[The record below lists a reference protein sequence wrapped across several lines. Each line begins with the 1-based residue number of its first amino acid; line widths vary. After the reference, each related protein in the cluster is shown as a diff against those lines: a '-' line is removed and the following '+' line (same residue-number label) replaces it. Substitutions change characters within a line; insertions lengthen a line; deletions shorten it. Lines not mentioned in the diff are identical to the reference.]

1 MSKLSK
7 IPLAET
13 FDKSNAFTKLDN
25 SNKELTYAQ
34 PANPANLANPFA
46 INNYQTTDAPQ
57 VQPAPTNVNKKS
69 KQIIND
75 LPPENM
81 QLQDLSNV
89 LSPDDLSVQDIT
101 ENPLV

>member
-25 SNKELTYAQ
+25 SNKELTYTQ
-34 PANPANLANPFA
+34 PTNPANPTNPFA
-46 INNYQTTDAPQ
+46 INTYQTTAAPQ
-57 VQPAPTNVNKKS
+57 VPTNKKS

-75 LPPENM
+75 LPPENI

-89 LSPDDLSVQDIT
+89 LSPEDLSVQDIT
-101 ENPLV
+101 ENPLD

>member
-25 SNKELTYAQ
+25 SNKELTYTQ
-34 PANPANLANPFA
+34 PANPFA
-46 INNYQTTDAPQ
+46 INTYQTTAAPQ
-57 VQPAPTNVNKKS
+57 VPTNKKS

-75 LPPENM
+75 LPPENI

-89 LSPDDLSVQDIT
+89 LSPEDLSVQDIT
-101 ENPLV
+101 ENPLD

>member
-25 SNKELTYAQ
+25 SNKELTYTQ
-34 PANPANLANPFA
+34 PTNPANPTNPFA
-46 INNYQTTDAPQ
+46 INNYQATATQQAPQ
-57 VQPAPTNVNKKS
+57 APTNKKS

-75 LPPENM
+75 LPPENI

-89 LSPDDLSVQDIT
+89 LSPDDLSVHDIT
-101 ENPLV
+101 ENPLD

>member
-25 SNKELTYAQ
+25 SNKELTYTQ
-34 PANPANLANPFA
+34 PTNPANPFA
-46 INNYQTTDAPQ
+46 INNYQTTAAPQAPQ
-57 VQPAPTNVNKKS
+57 VPTNKKS

-75 LPPENM
+75 LPPENI
-81 QLQDLSNV
+81 QLQDLSNI
-89 LSPDDLSVQDIT
+89 LSPEDLSVQDIT
-101 ENPLV
+101 ENPLD

>member
-7 IPLAET
+7 IPLTET

-25 SNKELTYAQ
+25 SNKELTYTQ
-34 PANPANLANPFA
+34 PANPANPFA
-46 INNYQTTDAPQ
+46 INNYQTTA
-57 VQPAPTNVNKKS
+57 APTNTNKKS

-75 LPPENM
+75 LPPENI

-101 ENPLV
+101 ENPLD

>member
-25 SNKELTYAQ
+25 SNKELTYTQ
-34 PANPANLANPFA
+34 PANPANSANPFA
-46 INNYQTTDAPQ
+46 INYQTTAAQQAPQ
-57 VQPAPTNVNKKS
+57 APTNKKS

-75 LPPENM
+75 LPPENIE
-81 QLQDLSNV
+81 LQDLSNV

>member
-25 SNKELTYAQ
+25 SNKELTYTQ
-34 PANPANLANPFA
+34 SANPFA
-46 INNYQTTDAPQ
+46 INNYQTTAAQQAPQ
-57 VQPAPTNVNKKS
+57 APTNKKS

-75 LPPENM
+75 LPPENI

-89 LSPDDLSVQDIT
+89 LSPDDLSVHDIT
-101 ENPLV
+101 ENPLD

>member
-25 SNKELTYAQ
+25 SNKELTYTQ
-34 PANPANLANPFA
+34 PTNSANPTNPFA
-46 INNYQTTDAPQ
+46 INNYQTTAAQQAPQ
-57 VQPAPTNVNKKS
+57 APTNKKS

-75 LPPENM
+75 LPPENI

-101 ENPLV
+101 ENPLD

>member
-25 SNKELTYAQ
+25 SNKELTYTQ
-34 PANPANLANPFA
+34 PTNQANPANPFA
-46 INNYQTTDAPQ
+46 INNYQTTVAQQAPQ
-57 VQPAPTNVNKKS
+57 APTNKKS

-75 LPPENM
+75 LPPENI

-89 LSPDDLSVQDIT
+89 LSPEDLSVQDIT

>member
-25 SNKELTYAQ
+25 SNKELTYTQ
-34 PANPANLANPFA
+34 PANPANPFA
-46 INNYQTTDAPQ
+46 INNYQTTVAQQAPQ
-57 VQPAPTNVNKKS
+57 APTNKKS

-75 LPPENM
+75 LPPENI

>member
-25 SNKELTYAQ
+25 SNKELTYTQ
-34 PANPANLANPFA
+34 PANPANPTNPFA
-46 INNYQTTDAPQ
+46 INNYQATATQQAPQ
-57 VQPAPTNVNKKS
+57 APTNKKS

-75 LPPENM
+75 LPPENI

-101 ENPLV
+101 ENPLD

>member
-25 SNKELTYAQ
+25 SNKELTYTQ
-34 PANPANLANPFA
+34 PTNPANPFA
-46 INNYQTTDAPQ
+46 INNYQTTAAPQ
-57 VQPAPTNVNKKS
+57 VQQAPQAPTNKKS

-75 LPPENM
+75 LPPENIE
-81 QLQDLSNV
+81 LQDLSNV

>member
-25 SNKELTYAQ
+25 SNKELTYTQ
-34 PANPANLANPFA
+34 STNPFA
-46 INNYQTTDAPQ
+46 INNYQTTAAQQ

-101 ENPLV
+101 ENPLD

>member
-25 SNKELTYAQ
+25 SNKELTYTQ
-34 PANPANLANPFA
+34 PTNPFA
-46 INNYQTTDAPQ
+46 INNYQTTAAQQAPQ
-57 VQPAPTNVNKKS
+57 VPTNKKS

-75 LPPENM
+75 LPPENI

-101 ENPLV
+101 ENPLD

>member
-25 SNKELTYAQ
+25 SNKELTYTQ
-34 PANPANLANPFA
+34 PTNPANPFA
-46 INNYQTTDAPQ
+46 ISYQTTAAQ
-57 VQPAPTNVNKKS
+57 QAPTNTNKKS

-75 LPPENM
+75 LPPENI

>member
-25 SNKELTYAQ
+25 SNKELTYTQ
-34 PANPANLANPFA
+34 PTNSANPTNPFA
-46 INNYQTTDAPQ
+46 INNYQATVTQQAPQ
-57 VQPAPTNVNKKS
+57 APTNKKS

-75 LPPENM
+75 LPPENI

-101 ENPLV
+101 ENPLD

>member
-25 SNKELTYAQ
+25 SNKELTYTQ
-34 PANPANLANPFA
+34 PTNPANQANPFA
-46 INNYQTTDAPQ
+46 INNYQTTAAPQAPQ
-57 VQPAPTNVNKKS
+57 VPTNKKS

-75 LPPENM
+75 LPPENI

-89 LSPDDLSVQDIT
+89 LSPEDLSVQDIT
-101 ENPLV
+101 ENPLD

>member
-25 SNKELTYAQ
+25 SNKELTYTQ
-34 PANPANLANPFA
+34 PANPFA
-46 INNYQTTDAPQ
+46 INTYQTTAASQ
-57 VQPAPTNVNKKS
+57 VQPAPTNTNKKS

-75 LPPENM
+75 LPPENI

-101 ENPLV
+101 ENPLD